1 MRAFIKK
8 LISVVFV
15 AVIILSAVV
24 AVNLGKNFFVDTAAE
39 LGDEPPAKITDTGS
53 PFKHYYDDLE
63 ITEKHAY
70 NRIIKEIYGMPERIR
85 IPFIEI
91 EQLDKVFTAL
101 LYDNPDLFFV
111 ARRCSIVT
119 RLSGTYCM
127 IDYLVTPEEYAKQ
140 KAELDAVCDKVIASL
155 DGIDD
160 PWHKELRIHD
170 YIVDNC
176 KYVHV
181 DGELTYS
188 SSYGALVNGEAA
200 CEGYTKAMKL
210 LLDKAGVES
219 GIVSGV
225 VDDPN
230 GEPGNH
236 MWNVVK
242 IGDEFYHTDCTWD
255 DPVSDT
261 GEQMKLYAYFNLSDE
276 VISKTHTDFSR
287 DFSCNSM
294 AENYY
299 VKTGS
304 FFETYSQ
311 ADVKSLAEAVAKT
324 LNRGENDVQL
334 RFGSTKAYNEAV
346 ADLITNGRIYD
357 VLVKAKNKTSAVFST
372 DSLTYYKDKEQCVI
386 NFTLNVT
393 GRAELTNG

>member
-15 AVIILSAVV
+15 AVIVISAVV
-24 AVNLGKNFFVDTAAE
+24 AVNIGKNFFVDTAAE

-53 PFKHYYDDLE
+53 PYKHYYDDLE
-63 ITEKHAY
+63 NTEKHVY
-70 NRIIKEIYGMPERIR
+70 NRIISNIYGMPERIR

-119 RLSGTYCM
+119 RLSGTYCT
-127 IDYLVTPEEYAKQ
+127 IDYLITPEEYAEQ
-140 KAELDAVCDKVIASL
+140 KEKLDAVCNKVIASL

-160 PWHKELRIHD
+160 PWQKELRIHD

-210 LLDKAGVES
+210 LLDKAGIES
-219 GIVSGV
+219 SIVSGI

-230 GEPGNH
+230 GNPGNH

-242 IGDEFYHTDCTWD
+242 LGDDFYHTDCTWN

-276 VISKTHTDFSR
+276 VISRTHADFSKE
-287 DFSCNSM
+287 FNCNSM

-304 FFETYSQ
+304 YFETYAQ
-311 ADVKSLAEAVAKT
+311 ADVKSLADAVAKT

-357 VLVKAKNKTSAVFST
+357 VLARAKNKTSAVFST

-393 GRAELTNG
+393 GRYEFTNG

>member
-8 LISVVFV
+8 LISVVFI
-15 AVIILSAVV
+15 AVIVISAAV
-24 AVNLGKNFFVDTAAE
+24 AVNLGRNFLVDTVTE
-39 LGDEPPAKITDTGS
+39 LSDEPPEKITDAGS
-53 PFKHYYDDLE
+53 PYKHYYDDLE
-63 ITEKHAY
+63 NIEKQVY
-70 NRIIKEIYGMPERIR
+70 NRIITQIYGMPERIR
-85 IPFIEI
+85 IPFIDI

-119 RLSGTYCM
+119 RLSGTYCA
-127 IDYLVTPEEYAKQ
+127 IDYLMTAEEYAKQ
-140 KAELDAVCDKVIASL
+140 KLELDAVCDEVIASL
-155 DGIDD
+155 EGVED
-160 PWHKELRIHD
+160 PWQKELRIHD

-181 DGELTYS
+181 EGELTYS

-210 LLDKAGVES
+210 LLDKAGIES

-242 IGDEFYHTDCTWD
+242 LGDDFYHTDCTWN
-255 DPVSDT
+255 DPLSDT
-261 GEQMKLYAYFNLSDE
+261 GEQIKLYAYFNLSDE
-276 VISKTHTDFSR
+276 VISRTHSDFSKE
-287 DFSCNSM
+287 FGCGSM

-304 FFETYSQ
+304 YFETYAQ

-324 LNRGENDVQL
+324 LDRGEKDIQF
-334 RFGSTKAYNEAV
+334 RFGSKKAYSDAFE
-346 ADLITNGRIYD
+346 DLITNGRIYD
-357 VLVKAKNKTSAVFST
+357 VLAKAKNKTSAVFST
-372 DSLTYYKDKEQCVI
+372 DSLVYYKDKEQCVI

-393 GRAELTNG
+393 GRYELTNG

>member
-8 LISVVFV
+8 LISFVFIIVIVVSV
-15 AVIILSAVV
+15 AFGVLV
-24 AVNLGKNFFVDTAAE
+24 GRNFLVDTATE
-39 LGDEPPAKITDTGS
+39 LSDEPPAKVTDIGS
-53 PFKHYYDDLE
+53 PYKHYYDDLE
-63 ITEKHAY
+63 NIEKHVY
-70 NRIIKEIYGMPERIR
+70 NRIITEIYGMPEKIR
-85 IPFIEI
+85 IPFIDL
-91 EQLDKVFTAL
+91 EQLDRVFTAL
-101 LYDNPDLFFV
+101 LFDNPDLFFV
-111 ARRCSIVT
+111 ARRCSIAT
-119 RLSGTYCM
+119 KITGTYCTV
-127 IDYLVTPEEYAKQ
+127 DYLVTAEEYAKQ
-140 KAELDAVCDKVIASL
+140 KAELEAVRDRVMKSL
-155 DGIDD
+155 EGIDD
-160 PWHKELRIHD
+160 PWQKELRIHD

-176 KYVHV
+176 RYVHV

-210 LLDKAGVES
+210 LLDAAGIES

-225 VDDPN
+225 VDDPE
-230 GEPGNH
+230 GLPGNH
-236 MWNVVK
+236 MWNAVK
-242 IGDEFYHTDCTWD
+242 LGESFYHVDCTWD
-255 DPVSDT
+255 DPVNES
-261 GEQMKLYAYFNLSDE
+261 GEQMKLYAYFNLSDK
-276 VISKTHTDFSR
+276 VIARTHADFSR

-294 AENYY
+294 EENYY

-311 ADVKSLAEAVAKT
+311 ADVKSLSETVAKT
-324 LNRGENDVQL
+324 LNRGENDIQL
-334 RFGSTKAYNEAV
+334 RFGSAKAYNEAV